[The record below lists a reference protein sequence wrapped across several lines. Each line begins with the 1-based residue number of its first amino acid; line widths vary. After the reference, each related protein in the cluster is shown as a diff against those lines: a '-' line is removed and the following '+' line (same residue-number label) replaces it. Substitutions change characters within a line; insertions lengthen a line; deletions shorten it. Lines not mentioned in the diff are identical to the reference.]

1 MIQYNNKR
9 NLFSLAIALLILFS
23 HVAKAQVEEMNT
35 DEEVMVIA
43 PFNPSIKK
51 ANKLNFSPTP
61 DTNRANRLEIDYL
74 TQPNLFETNY
84 SVEKLAAAKFIDRK
98 TPKYAQNYV
107 RGGYGLYNTAY
118 GEIFL
123 NNQLSKASQM
133 GIHIQHLS
141 TNGGIDDYAFSGS
154 SLSSAKIWT
163 KHIQRK
169 QTTHLAVDYK
179 RNSVHQ
185 YGFILEDYPTEW
197 NNTTND
203 FKNEIKRTYSH
214 VGFNLNMLGTYDKRY
229 RNWQLDLNYKYFW
242 DEFKTQEHLVDFNA
256 YYEHPV
262 EWFDLD
268 SEHIGAEFN
277 TQTYHT
283 NLNYNGMLPASDSIN
298 SYFHGLYDLA
308 PYYQLGWEN
317 ISLEL
322 GAKLSMALDSNSRV
336 AVAPRIKLDA
346 GFMGGDM
353 KLYLHIGGGYY
364 NNSIYEFST
373 ENNFISPIVPL
384 KYSQNVYDVKLGLK
398 GHYLSFLDYHIY
410 AETASFKDMP
420 MFITDTTAQF
430 DNSFSVIY
438 DGGQKIGA
446 GLEVS
451 FNTERWDVELAG
463 KYQNFTMDTAS
474 RAWQKP
480 NMLYKLSVGYYV
492 LENLKVT
499 ALLLGQGKMY
509 NWYQGEQTIE
519 PWMDLSLMAD
529 YSLNKNLG
537 FFLRATNIFSDQY
550 MLWYNYPVQSIGFMG
565 GLHFSF

>member
-1 MIQYNNKR
+1 MIQYKNINNR
-9 NLFSLAIALLILFS
+9 FSLVIALLILFS
-23 HVAKAQVEEMNT
+23 NVALAQVEDMKT

-43 PFNPSIKK
+43 PFNPSISK
-51 ANKLNFSPTP
+51 ASKLNFSPSP
-61 DTNRANRLEIDYL
+61 DTNRADRLQIDYL
-74 TQPNLFETNY
+74 THPKLFETNY
-84 SVEKLAAAKFIDRK
+84 SVEKLAAAKFIDRR
-98 TPKYAQNYV
+98 TPKYLQNYI

-123 NNQLSKASQM
+123 NNKLSKTSQM
-133 GIHIQHLS
+133 GIHLRHIS
-141 TNGGIDDYAFSGS
+141 TNGGIDEYAYSGS

-169 QTTHLAVDYK
+169 QTTHLSVDYK
-179 RNSVHQ
+179 RNRVHR
-185 YGFILEDYPTEW
+185 YGFLADDYLIGLTNEDP
-197 NNTTND
+197 
-203 FKNEIKRTYSH
+203 FKDKIKQTYSH
-214 VGFNLNMLGTYDKRY
+214 VGFNLKMLGTYDKRY
-229 RNWQLDLNYKYFW
+229 RNWQMDLNYKYFW

-262 EWFDLD
+262 EWFDMD
-268 SEHIGAEFN
+268 TEHIGAEFS
-277 TQTYHT
+277 TQTYLT
-283 NLNYNGMLPASDSIN
+283 NLNFNGLYPALDSSS
-298 SYFHGLYDLA
+298 SYFHGLYDLS
-308 PYYQLGWEN
+308 PYYQLGWES
-317 ISLEL
+317 ITLEL

-353 KLYLHIGGGYY
+353 NLYLHIGGGYY
-364 NNSIYEFST
+364 NNSINEFSS

-420 MFITDTTAQF
+420 MFITDTTAQY
-430 DNSFSVIY
+430 DNSFTVIY

-451 FNTERWDVELAG
+451 FKTERWDVELAG
-463 KYQNFTMDTAS
+463 KYQSFTMDTAS

-480 NMLYKLSVGYYV
+480 NLLYKFSVGYYA

-509 NWYQGEQTIE
+509 NWYQGEQTVE

-537 FFLRATNIFSDQY
+537 FFVRATNIFSDQY

-565 GLHFSF
+565 GLHFAF